1 MIDRDGIERP
11 DNPSEHML
19 TIKNTNR
26 KVKFDENYSFRPRN
40 IFQRMWL
47 RFFRRLAITVFH
59 VHWDFA
65 QSVKLRNKKN
75 LMGLRKKGFV
85 IVVNHVNLFD
95 DVSVC
100 STIFHWRMV
109 YFTTLEQNI
118 RRPMIG
124 FYLRSLGG
132 IPIPVSSVSG
142 MRKFESDV
150 SELLKKGIPV
160 IYNPET
166 ALWPYYREIRPFK
179 RGAFSMAVKS
189 DVPILPI
196 TITFKRKKKR
206 NGKFKYKMFLNIG
219 TLIERDKNLSDK
231 EASEK
236 LMNDTHEYMSKV
248 AKEFYESEKCG
259 FDDEKDK
266 KQGK

>member
-40 IFQRMWL
+40 IFQRMWS

-65 QSVKLRNKKN
+65 QTVKLRNKKN
-75 LMGLRKKGFV
+75 LKGLRKKGFV
-85 IVVNHVNLFD
+85 IVVNHVSMFD

-150 SELLKKGIPV
+150 SEGNNVTIDDYVVNDKVDYTTTVGDMGYKFGNLVEGFMNEGLKK
-160 IYNPET
+160 T
-166 ALWPYYREIRPFK
+166 LRFFSAL
-179 RGAFSMAVKS
+179 
-189 DVPILPI
+189 
-196 TITFKRKKKR
+196 
-206 NGKFKYKMFLNIG
+206 
-219 TLIERDKNLSDK
+219 
-231 EASEK
+231 
-236 LMNDTHEYMSKV
+236 
-248 AKEFYESEKCG
+248 FYE
-259 FDDEKDK
+259 
-266 KQGK
+266 